1 MSRRIN
7 ERLYHATLYLV
18 GAVVL
23 LTAIAITGMRL
34 ALPGIGQYKDIIE
47 TWTGQYMEQTVR
59 VDSISAEWQGWIP
72 SLSLTG
78 VQLRS
83 QDGTKKIGSFDAA
96 TLEISPLVS
105 LWKLQPVPKRI
116 IISGLRVSVS
126 RQPDGALL
134 VEEINI
140 GRSDN
145 EQENEFV
152 KWLFGQDRIEVQE
165 TSVIWIDHKHRQA
178 PIHFTDVSLAIQ
190 TDGVRSQVTGELSLP
205 GKYGEKMSIAL
216 DATGELWSSD
226 WSGEMYAAATH
237 INPDSWYRE
246 FRPEQITPAGGSA
259 DLELWSSW
267 EEAKPVE
274 GYRDG

>member
-34 ALPGIGQYKDIIE
+34 ALPGIGQYKGVIE
-47 TWTGQYMEQTVR
+47 TWTGQYMEQTVS

-78 VQLRS
+78 VNLRS
-83 QDGTKKIGSFDAA
+83 QDGTKKISSFDAA
-96 TLEISPLVS
+96 KLEIDPLVS

-116 IISGLRVSVS
+116 VVSGLRVSVS
-126 RQPDGALL
+126 RLPDGALL

-140 GRSDN
+140 GRTDN

-152 KWLFGQDRIEVQE
+152 KWLFGQDRIEVQD
-165 TSVIWIDHKHRQA
+165 TSVTWIDHKHRQA
-178 PIHFTDVSLAIQ
+178 AIHFTDVSLAI
-190 TDGVRSQVTGELSLP
+190 TDGRRQVP
-205 GKYGEKMSIAL
+205 G
-216 DATGELWSSD
+216 D
-226 WSGEMYAAATH
+226 
-237 INPDSWYRE
+237 
-246 FRPEQITPAGGSA
+246 GGIES
-259 DLELWSSW
+259 
-267 EEAKPVE
+267 P
-274 GYRDG
+274 G